1 MGYLFLFMHDVD
13 RCVGAVLT
21 MRHCPA
27 LVSIP
32 GQQQQQQ
39 HQSAPVSVSAI
50 SLVLTASITRS
61 RCTLTRRYFTPFS
74 LYLSRRR
81 RRLQSEI
88 LFVR

>member
-32 GQQQQQQ
+32 GQQQQ